1 MLTYVHH
8 FACRVCPTH
17 DSKTTIT
24 KELPLTDFYSCSRK
38 VCYDQL
44 AGTCVRTMHYGV
56 QDVYMHLL
64 ALQGPWVG
72 EYVGVS
78 TYPLPQAGWAR
89 RRS

>member
-1 MLTYVHH
+1 MSIILHAVYVPHMTQKQQLLKGYRSLISTLTVG
-8 FACRVCPTH
+8 RSV
-17 DSKTTIT
+17 TIS
-24 KELPLTDFYSCSRK
+24 L
-38 VCYDQL
+38 L

-78 TYPLPQAGWAR
+78 TYPLPQAGRAR